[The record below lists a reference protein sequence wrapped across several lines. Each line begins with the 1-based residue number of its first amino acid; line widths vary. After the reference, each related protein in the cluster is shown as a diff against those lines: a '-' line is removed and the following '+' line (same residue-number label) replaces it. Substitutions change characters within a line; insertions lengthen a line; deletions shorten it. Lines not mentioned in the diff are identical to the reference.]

1 MMQIIDCEQGSS
13 EWFQARAGV
22 VTASE
27 FQTLLMKGKGGGE
40 SLTRKT
46 YMRKLAGEIITGE
59 PTESFTNAHM
69 ERGKAMEAEARD
81 LYAFMSDCD
90 PRQVGFI
97 KSGRKGASPDSLIG
111 DDGGLEIKTRL
122 PHLQIELLEKGD
134 VPSEHIAQI
143 QGGMW
148 IAEREYW
155 DFVSYWPKLP
165 LFVKRVYRDEAYI
178 KTLAAAVDQFNNE
191 MDALV
196 ARIRSYGVKEAA

>member
-1 MMQIIDCEQGSS
+1 MQIIECDQGSP

-59 PTESFTNAHM
+59 PTESFTNVHM

-90 PRQVGFI
+90 PHQVGFI

-111 DDGGLEIKTRL
+111 NDGGLEIKTRL
-122 PHLQIELLEKGD
+122 PHLMIELLEKNE
-134 VPSEHIAQI
+134 VPSEHTAQI

-148 IAEREYW
+148 VAEREWW
-155 DFVSYWPKLP
+155 DFVAYWPKLP

-178 KTLAAAVDQFNNE
+178 KTLAAAVDQFNDDL
-191 MDALV
+191 DALV
-196 ARIRSYGVKEAA
+196 SRIRSYGMKEAA

>member
-1 MMQIIDCEQGSS
+1 MQIIDCDQGSL

-27 FQTLLMKGKGGGE
+27 FQTLLMKGKGGGV
-40 SLTRKT
+40 SLTRQT

-90 PRQVGFI
+90 PLQVGFI

-122 PHLQIELLEKGD
+122 PHLMIELLEKD
-134 VPSEHIAQI
+134 EVPPEHIAQI

-148 IAEREYW
+148 VGEREWW
-155 DFVSYWPKLP
+155 DFVAYWPKLP
-165 LFVKRVYRDEAYI
+165 LFVKRVYRDETYI
-178 KTLAAAVDQFNNE
+178 KTLAAAVDQFNDE
-191 MDALV
+191 LDALV

>member
-1 MMQIIDCEQGSS
+1 MQIIDCEQGG
-13 EWFQARAGV
+13 EDWFKARAGI

-59 PTESFTNAHM
+59 PTETFTNAHM
-69 ERGKAMEAEARD
+69 ERGKAMESEARD

-90 PRQVGFI
+90 PQQVGFI

-111 DDGGLEIKTRL
+111 DNGGLEIKTRL
-122 PHLQIELLEKGD
+122 PHLQIELLEKGE

-165 LFVKRVYRDEAYI
+165 LFVKRVCRDEAYI
-178 KTLAAAVDQFNNE
+178 KTLAAAVDQFNDE
-191 MDALV
+191 LDALV
-196 ARIRSYGVKEAA
+196 ARIRSYGMKEAA